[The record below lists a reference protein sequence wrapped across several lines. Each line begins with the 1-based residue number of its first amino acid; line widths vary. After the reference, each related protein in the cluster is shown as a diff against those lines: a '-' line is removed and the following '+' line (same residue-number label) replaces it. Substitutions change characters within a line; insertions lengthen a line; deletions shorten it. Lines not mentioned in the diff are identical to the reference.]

1 MNKQEEINQS
11 EILAGTEEANAELKP
26 ETEEN
31 LRQKDADPPAKKDT
45 LKEVLE
51 WVRFTIA
58 VVLVGL
64 LITNF
69 IVQRNTVQGD
79 SMYPNLHDGDELIVE
94 KVSRYFGG
102 IRRGDIITVDT
113 HGLDKRSPNNVI
125 KRVVGLPGERVEI
138 REGSVYIN
146 GEVLDEPYLPEGVVT
161 VSDSRNPQYE
171 KLVLADNEYYCLGDN
186 RPNSKDSRVF
196 GPVPRQ
202 NILGHTLVRIY
213 PFDRFGTP

>member
-138 REGSVYIN
+138 REGRVYIN

>member
-26 ETEEN
+26 ETEES
-31 LRQKDADPPAKKDT
+31 LRQKDAEPPAKKDT

-138 REGSVYIN
+138 REGRVYIN